1 MLSTLRRKASL
12 IAGLPFCI
20 YPFLFTQNY
29 LQSTC
34 QAFCW
39 EITATDSEMQPEVIR
54 DLMMFTGP
62 GEERRGR
69 ESPGQ
74 VSKLQWTEMKIL
86 MLEVA

>member
-1 MLSTLRRKASL
+1 
-12 IAGLPFCI
+12 
-20 YPFLFTQNY
+20 
-29 LQSTC
+29 
-34 QAFCW
+34 
-39 EITATDSEMQPEVIR
+39 MQPEVIR
-54 DLMMFTGP
+54 DLMMFTGL